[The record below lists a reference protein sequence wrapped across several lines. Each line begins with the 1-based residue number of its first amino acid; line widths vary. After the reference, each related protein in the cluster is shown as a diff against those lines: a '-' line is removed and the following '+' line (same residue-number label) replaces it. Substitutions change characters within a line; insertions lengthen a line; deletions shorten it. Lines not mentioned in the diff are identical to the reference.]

1 MSMLRLAG
9 SARAPALHVALLRR
23 VPCNV
28 THVAGPGGCATQ
40 VQRKL
45 PRAQIAITEQEAHDI
60 GVDAYLY
67 LYPVIMKDVT
77 RK

>member
-1 MSMLRLAG
+1 
-9 SARAPALHVALLRR
+9 
-23 VPCNV
+23 
-28 THVAGPGGCATQ
+28 

-60 GVDAYLY
+60 GVDAY
-67 LYPVIMKDVT
+67 PVITMDVT

>member
-9 SARAPALHVALLRR
+9 SARATAL
-23 VPCNV
+23 
-28 THVAGPGGCATQ
+28 HVAGPGGCATQ

-45 PRAQIAITEQEAHDI
+45 PRARIAITEQEAHDI
-60 GVDAYLY
+60 GVDAY
-67 LYPVIMKDVT
+67 PVITMNFT

>member
-1 MSMLRLAG
+1 LQGRLA
-9 SARAPALHVALLRR
+9 
-23 VPCNV
+23 
-28 THVAGPGGCATQ
+28 